1 MSKTEKCFLAAS
13 PALGILGLLW
23 PGKGR
28 GQRNERSCRV
38 TLARVKPSCVGT
50 PGSSL
55 DSLQTDTLKV
65 QDLLSGVEEVLERGV
80 LFSKFHLE
88 VPSFL
93 WILVII

>member
-1 MSKTEKCFLAAS
+1 MTEKCFLAAS

-23 PGKGR
+23 PGRGR
-28 GQRNERSCRV
+28 GQRNERTC
-38 TLARVKPSCVGT
+38 RVKPRCVGT
-50 PGSSL
+50 PGGSR
-55 DSLQTDTLKV
+55 DSLQTNTLKV
-65 QDLLSGVEEVLERGV
+65 ENLLSGVEEVLERGV